1 MAIFVSNPTSAAVQ
15 TLSSDALEPSAVA
28 PEEGFT
34 EELAAAMQPL
44 AGPSDGS
51 AKTPLDMLEEAAKKA
66 SDLQI
71 LPAEVLK
78 NAVGDANFALTGQ
91 VGASNSA
98 AQNAIAGS
106 VLTHAADDLKED
118 TTALDLAN
126 QLQGA
131 ELAAANLAAQ
141 MSAST
146 ANVAAPLASH
156 AGDVSGVLSINATSG
171 AGQDAGQ
178 ALQAPAT
185 GPSLQ
190 EGEQVATL
198 ASAQQSSALDVEGA
212 RSANALAESQSTPVA
227 SLATSR
233 PQVTTASELEA
244 PRNLLQEHAA
254 SKANAASESQAQQAM
269 SVASNTIKLGG
280 TPLEG
285 AAQQVV
291 NVNQAATPAEA
302 TTKLSQTLSSEASSI
317 SAQASSDVVAA
328 NAAAST
334 VGNASNTPTDSSQA
348 ASIKL
353 SSATQMPGA
362 AIAASDNQ
370 TVSSDSKV
378 EVQAK
383 QAQESAFNFDAKL
396 AKSDALQ
403 NTKVLETPISL
414 GGVAKSNVQLQQAGL
429 SLDGKTLGVPATA
442 GTGAQTGTQ
451 TGIQAS
457 AQISTNTAAAPEID
471 AATSTF
477 SNAPSGIQ
485 SGRTGETISAA
496 GSLPTANIATSNRLD
511 AAAVSATNSNA
522 AVIAQ
527 EAPRAETTQSLEDIS
542 SSFVSSLVGGP
553 QRPVTTVMDW
563 ISMQSQERPAPVV
576 PHEVRLDAGAVQLEI
591 QKMVKQGGGHVVME
605 LTPPDQSKFTIEL
618 KLDERGNALLIVEG
632 VSDSTKTRLE
642 QSAPNLREQFQQM
655 GLELQ
660 LDMRQQGQSSSS
672 STADFWGAQERGSG
686 DNNLASNGT
695 DDSTKILT
703 QREAGA
709 NRARETGSN
718 QVYLY
723 A

>member
-1 MAIFVSNPTSAAVQ
+1 MAIFVSNPTSAAVP
-15 TLSSDALEPSAVA
+15 TLSSDALEPLAVA

-34 EELAAAMQPL
+34 EELAAAMQPS

-51 AKTPLDMLEEAAKKA
+51 AKTPLDMLEETAKKA

-106 VLTHAADDLKED
+106 VLTHASDDLKED

-141 MSAST
+141 MSASA
-146 ANVAAPLASH
+146 ANVAAPLASKT
-156 AGDVSGVLSINATSG
+156 GEVSATLSVSASSG
-171 AGQDAGQ
+171 SGQDAGQ

-185 GPSLQ
+185 GPNLQ
-190 EGEQVATL
+190 ESEQVATL
-198 ASAQQSSALDVEGA
+198 A
-212 RSANALAESQSTPVA
+212 ESQSAPVA
-227 SLATSR
+227 SLATTR

-244 PRNLLQEHAA
+244 SRNLLQEHSAF
-254 SKANAASESQAQQAM
+254 KANTASESQAQQAM
-269 SVASNTIKLGG
+269 SVASNAIKSGG
-280 TPLEG
+280 TQLEG

-291 NVNQAATPAEA
+291 NVNQASTSAEVA
-302 TTKLSQTLSSEASSI
+302 TKLSQTLSSEASSI
-317 SAQASSDVVAA
+317 SAKASSDVVAA
-328 NAAAST
+328 NAAVST
-334 VGNASNTPTDSSQA
+334 VGNASNTPTGSSQS
-348 ASIKL
+348 ASTNL
-353 SSATQMPGA
+353 SSATQMPSA

-370 TVSSDSKV
+370 NVSSDSKA

-403 NTKVLETPISL
+403 NAKVLETPISL
-414 GGVAKSNVQLQQAGL
+414 AGVAKSNAQLQQASQ

-442 GTGAQTGTQ
+442 GTGTQ
-451 TGIQAS
+451 TGVQAS
-457 AQISTNTAAAPEID
+457 AQISTNTAAATPEID

-496 GSLPTANIATSNRLD
+496 GSLPTANIASSNRLD
-511 AAAVSATNSNA
+511 AAAVTATNSNA

-672 STADFWGAQERGSG
+672 STADFWGSQERGSG

-695 DDSTKILT
+695 DDSGKILT

>member
-106 VLTHAADDLKED
+106 VLTHAAEDLKED

-156 AGDVSGVLSINATSG
+156 AGDVSGVLSINAASG
-171 AGQDAGQ
+171 SGQDAGQ

-403 NTKVLETPISL
+403 NAKVLETPISL
-414 GGVAKSNVQLQQAGL
+414 GGVAKSNVQLQQASL

-442 GTGAQTGTQ
+442 STGAQ

-457 AQISTNTAAAPEID
+457 AQISTNNAAAATPEID
-471 AATSTF
+471 AAISTF

>member
-146 ANVAAPLASH
+146 ANVAAPLASQ

-171 AGQDAGQ
+171 AGQGAGQ

-302 TTKLSQTLSSEASSI
+302 TTKLTQTLSLEASSI

-328 NAAAST
+328 NAAASR

-370 TVSSDSKV
+370 TVSSDSKA

-403 NTKVLETPISL
+403 NAKVLETPISL

-442 GTGAQTGTQ
+442 STGAQ

-457 AQISTNTAAAPEID
+457 AQISTNTAAAAPEID

-660 LDMRQQGQSSSS
+660 LDMRQQGQSASS

>member
-34 EELAAAMQPL
+34 EELAAAMQPS

-106 VLTHAADDLKED
+106 VLTHASDDLKED

-141 MSAST
+141 MSAT
-146 ANVAAPLASH
+146 AANVATPLASH
-156 AGDVSGVLSINATSG
+156 AGEVSAALSINAASG
-171 AGQDAGQ
+171 AGQNAGQ

-212 RSANALAESQSTPVA
+212 RSANALAESQSKPVA

-244 PRNLLQEHAA
+244 SRNLLQEHAA

-269 SVASNTIKLGG
+269 SVASNTIKSGG
-280 TPLEG
+280 TQLEG
-285 AAQQVV
+285 AAQHVV
-291 NVNQAATPAEA
+291 NVNQASTPAEA
-302 TTKLSQTLSSEASSI
+302 ATKLSQTLSSEASSI
-317 SAQASSDVVAA
+317 SAKASSDVVAA

-334 VGNASNTPTDSSQA
+334 VGNAGNTPTDSSQA

-353 SSATQMPGA
+353 SSAAQMPGA

-370 TVSSDSKV
+370 TVSSDSKA

-403 NTKVLETPISL
+403 NAKVLETPISL
-414 GGVAKSNVQLQQAGL
+414 GGVNKSNLQLQQASL

-442 GTGAQTGTQ
+442 STGAQTGV
-451 TGIQAS
+451 QAN
-457 AQISTNTAAAPEID
+457 AQISTNTAAATPEID
-471 AATSTF
+471 ALTSTF

-485 SGRTGETISAA
+485 SGRTGETNSAA
-496 GSLPTANIATSNRLD
+496 GSLPTANIASSNRLD
-511 AAAVSATNSNA
+511 AAAVSTTNSNA

-660 LDMRQQGQSSSS
+660 LDMRQQGQSASS
-672 STADFWGAQERGSG
+672 STADFWGSQERGSG

-695 DDSTKILT
+695 DDSGKILT

>member
-15 TLSSDALEPSAVA
+15 TLSSDALEPSAVV

-106 VLTHAADDLKED
+106 VLTHAAEDLKED

-141 MSAST
+141 MSASA
-146 ANVAAPLASH
+146 ANVAAPLASKT
-156 AGDVSGVLSINATSG
+156 GEVSATLSVSASSG
-171 AGQDAGQ
+171 SGQDAGQ

-185 GPSLQ
+185 GPNLQ
-190 EGEQVATL
+190 ESEQVATL
-198 ASAQQSSALDVEGA
+198 A
-212 RSANALAESQSTPVA
+212 ESQSAPVA
-227 SLATSR
+227 SLATTR

-244 PRNLLQEHAA
+244 SRNLLQDHAA

-280 TPLEG
+280 TQLEG

-291 NVNQAATPAEA
+291 NVNQASTSAEA
-302 TTKLSQTLSSEASSI
+302 ATKLSQTLGTEASSI
-317 SAQASSDVVAA
+317 SAKASSDVVAA

-334 VGNASNTPTDSSQA
+334 VGKAGNTPTDSLQA

-370 TVSSDSKV
+370 TVSSDSKA

-403 NTKVLETPISL
+403 NAKVLETPISL

-442 GTGAQTGTQ
+442 GTGTQ

-457 AQISTNTAAAPEID
+457 AQISTNTAAAAPEID

-477 SNAPSGIQ
+477 SNAPYGIQ

-496 GSLPTANIATSNRLD
+496 GSLPTANIASSNRLD
-511 AAAVSATNSNA
+511 AAAVSTTNSNA
-522 AVIAQ
+522 TVIAQ

-642 QSAPNLREQFQQM
+642 QSVPNLREQFQQM

-660 LDMRQQGQSSSS
+660 LDMRQQGQSASS
-672 STADFWGAQERGSG
+672 STADFWGSQERGSG
-686 DNNLASNGT
+686 DNNLASSGPG
-695 DDSTKILT
+695 DSTKILT

>member
-15 TLSSDALEPSAVA
+15 TLSSDALEPSALA

-34 EELAAAMQPL
+34 EELAAAMQPT
-44 AGPSDGS
+44 AAPSDGS

-106 VLTHAADDLKED
+106 VLTHASDDLKED

-141 MSAST
+141 MSASA
-146 ANVAAPLASH
+146 ANVAAPLASKT
-156 AGDVSGVLSINATSG
+156 GEVSATLSVSASSG
-171 AGQDAGQ
+171 SGQDAGQ

-185 GPSLQ
+185 GPNLQ
-190 EGEQVATL
+190 ESEQVATL
-198 ASAQQSSALDVEGA
+198 A
-212 RSANALAESQSTPVA
+212 ESQSAPVA

-244 PRNLLQEHAA
+244 SRNLLQEHAA

-280 TPLEG
+280 TQLEG

-291 NVNQAATPAEA
+291 NVNQASTSAEVA
-302 TTKLSQTLSSEASSI
+302 TKLSQTLSSEANSI
-317 SAQASSDVVAA
+317 SAKASSDVVAA

-334 VGNASNTPTDSSQA
+334 VGNAGNTPKDSSQA

-370 TVSSDSKV
+370 TVSSDSKA

-403 NTKVLETPISL
+403 NAKVLETPISL
-414 GGVAKSNVQLQQAGL
+414 GGVAKSNVQLQQASL

-442 GTGAQTGTQ
+442 STGAQTGV
-451 TGIQAS
+451 QAS
-457 AQISTNTAAAPEID
+457 AQISTNTAAATPEID
-471 AATSTF
+471 ALTSTF

-485 SGRTGETISAA
+485 SGRTGETNSAA
-496 GSLPTANIATSNRLD
+496 GSLPTANIASSNRLD
-511 AAAVSATNSNA
+511 AAAVSTTNSNA

-672 STADFWGAQERGSG
+672 STADFWGSQERGSG

-709 NRARETGSN
+709 NRTRETGSN

>member
-34 EELAAAMQPL
+34 EELAAAMQPS

-106 VLTHAADDLKED
+106 VLTHASDDLKED

-141 MSAST
+141 MSASA
-146 ANVAAPLASH
+146 ANVAAPLAFKT
-156 AGDVSGVLSINATSG
+156 GEVSATLSVSASSG
-171 AGQDAGQ
+171 SGQDAGQ

-185 GPSLQ
+185 GPNLQ
-190 EGEQVATL
+190 ESEQVATL
-198 ASAQQSSALDVEGA
+198 A
-212 RSANALAESQSTPVA
+212 ESQSAPVA
-227 SLATSR
+227 SLATTR

-244 PRNLLQEHAA
+244 SRNLLQEHAA

-280 TPLEG
+280 TQLEG

-302 TTKLSQTLSSEASSI
+302 ATKLSQTLSSEASSI
-317 SAQASSDVVAA
+317 SAKASSDVVAA

-334 VGNASNTPTDSSQA
+334 VGNAGNTPTGSSQS
-348 ASIKL
+348 ASTNL

-370 TVSSDSKV
+370 TVSSDSKA

-403 NTKVLETPISL
+403 NAKVLETPISL
-414 GGVAKSNVQLQQAGL
+414 GGVAKSNLQLQQASL
-429 SLDGKTLGVPATA
+429 SLDSKTLGVPATA
-442 GTGAQTGTQ
+442 GTGTQ
-451 TGIQAS
+451 TGVLAS
-457 AQISTNTAAAPEID
+457 AQISTNTAAATPEID
-471 AATSTF
+471 ALTSTF

-485 SGRTGETISAA
+485 SGRTGETNAAA
-496 GSLPTANIATSNRLD
+496 GSLPTANIASSNRLD
-511 AAAVSATNSNA
+511 AAAVSTTNSNA

-563 ISMQSQERPAPVV
+563 ISMQSQERPALVV

-672 STADFWGAQERGSG
+672 STADFWGSQERGSG

>member
-44 AGPSDGS
+44 AAPSDGS

-106 VLTHAADDLKED
+106 VLTHPSDDLKED

-141 MSAST
+141 MSAT
-146 ANVAAPLASH
+146 AANVATPLASH
-156 AGDVSGVLSINATSG
+156 AGEVSAALSINAASG

-212 RSANALAESQSTPVA
+212 RSADALAESQLTPFV

-233 PQVTTASELEA
+233 AQVTTASELEA
-244 PRNLLQEHAA
+244 SRNLLQEHAA
-254 SKANAASESQAQQAM
+254 SKANAASEGQAQQAM

-280 TPLEG
+280 TQLEG

-291 NVNQAATPAEA
+291 NVNQASTPAEA
-302 TTKLSQTLSSEASSI
+302 ATKLSQTLSSEASSI
-317 SAQASSDVVAA
+317 SAKASSDVVAA

-334 VGNASNTPTDSSQA
+334 VGNAGNTPTGSSQA

-370 TVSSDSKV
+370 TVSSDSKA

-403 NTKVLETPISL
+403 NAKVLETPISL
-414 GGVAKSNVQLQQAGL
+414 GGVAKSNLQLQQASL

-442 GTGAQTGTQ
+442 STGAQTGV
-451 TGIQAS
+451 QAS
-457 AQISTNTAAAPEID
+457 AQISTNTAAVTPEID
-471 AATSTF
+471 AVTSTF
-477 SNAPSGIQ
+477 NNVSSGIQ

-496 GSLPTANIATSNRLD
+496 GSSPTANIASSNRLD

-660 LDMRQQGQSSSS
+660 LDMRQQGQSASS
-672 STADFWGAQERGSG
+672 STADLWGSQERGSG

>member
-51 AKTPLDMLEEAAKKA
+51 SKTPLDMLEEAAKKA

-106 VLTHAADDLKED
+106 VLTHAAEDLKED

-156 AGDVSGVLSINATSG
+156 AGEVSAALSINAASG
-171 AGQDAGQ
+171 SGQDAGQ

-198 ASAQQSSALDVEGA
+198 ASAQQSSALDVEGT
-212 RSANALAESQSTPVA
+212 RSAKALAESQSTPVA
-227 SLATSR
+227 SLATSQT
-233 PQVTTASELEA
+233 QVTTASELEA
-244 PRNLLQEHAA
+244 SRNLLQDHAA

-269 SVASNTIKLGG
+269 SLASNTIKSGG
-280 TPLEG
+280 TQLEG

-291 NVNQAATPAEA
+291 NVNQASTSAEA
-302 TTKLSQTLSSEASSI
+302 ATKLSQTLGTEASSI
-317 SAQASSDVVAA
+317 SAKASSDVVAA
-328 NAAAST
+328 NAATST
-334 VGNASNTPTDSSQA
+334 VGKAGNTPTDSSQA

-353 SSATQMPGA
+353 SSATQMPGV

-403 NTKVLETPISL
+403 NAKVLETPISL

-442 GTGAQTGTQ
+442 GTGAQTG
-451 TGIQAS
+451 IQAS
-457 AQISTNTAAAPEID
+457 AQISTHTAAAAPEID

-496 GSLPTANIATSNRLD
+496 GSLPTANIASSNRLD
-511 AAAVSATNSNA
+511 AAAVSTTNSNA
-522 AVIAQ
+522 TVIAQ

-576 PHEVRLDAGAVQLEI
+576 PHEVRLDTGAVQLEI

-660 LDMRQQGQSSSS
+660 LDMRQQGQSASS
-672 STADFWGAQERGSG
+672 STADFWGSQERDSG
-686 DNNLASNGT
+686 DNNLASNGPG
-695 DDSTKILT
+695 DSTKILT

>member
-34 EELAAAMQPL
+34 EELAAAMQPT
-44 AGPSDGS
+44 AAPSDVS
-51 AKTPLDMLEEAAKKA
+51 AKTSLDMLEEATKKA

-171 AGQDAGQ
+171 AGQGAGQ

-227 SLATSR
+227 SLTTSR

-302 TTKLSQTLSSEASSI
+302 ATKLSQTLSSEASSI

-334 VGNASNTPTDSSQA
+334 VGNAGNTPTDSLQA

-370 TVSSDSKV
+370 TVSSDSKA

-403 NTKVLETPISL
+403 NAKVLETPISL
-414 GGVAKSNVQLQQAGL
+414 GGVAKSNVQLQQASL
-429 SLDGKTLGVPATA
+429 SLDSKTLGVPGTA
-442 GTGAQTGTQ
+442 GTGTQ

-457 AQISTNTAAAPEID
+457 AQISTNNAAAATPEID

>member
-34 EELAAAMQPL
+34 EELAAAMQPS

-106 VLTHAADDLKED
+106 VLTHAAEDVKED

-141 MSAST
+141 MSAT
-146 ANVAAPLASH
+146 ATNVATPLASH
-156 AGDVSGVLSINATSG
+156 AGEVSAALSINAASG
-171 AGQDAGQ
+171 AGQNAGQ

-198 ASAQQSSALDVEGA
+198 ASAQQSSALDVEGV
-212 RSANALAESQSTPVA
+212 RSAKALAESQSKPVA

-244 PRNLLQEHAA
+244 SRNLLQEHAA

-280 TPLEG
+280 TQLEG
-285 AAQQVV
+285 AAQHVV

-302 TTKLSQTLSSEASSI
+302 ATKLSQIVSSEASSI
-317 SAQASSDVVAA
+317 SAKASSDVVAA

-334 VGNASNTPTDSSQA
+334 VGNAGNTPTDSSQA

-370 TVSSDSKV
+370 TVSSDSKA

-403 NTKVLETPISL
+403 NAKVLETPISL
-414 GGVAKSNVQLQQAGL
+414 GGVNKSNLQLQQASL

-442 GTGAQTGTQ
+442 STGAQTGV
-451 TGIQAS
+451 QAS
-457 AQISTNTAAAPEID
+457 AQISTNTAAATPEID
-471 AATSTF
+471 ALTSTF

-485 SGRTGETISAA
+485 SGRTGETNSAA
-496 GSLPTANIATSNRLD
+496 GSLPTANIASSNRLD
-511 AAAVSATNSNA
+511 AAAVSTTNSNA

-660 LDMRQQGQSSSS
+660 LDMRQQGQSASS
-672 STADFWGAQERGSG
+672 STADLWGSQERGSG

>member
-34 EELAAAMQPL
+34 EELAAAMQPT
-44 AGPSDGS
+44 AAPSDGS

-98 AQNAIAGS
+98 AQNAISGS
-106 VLTHAADDLKED
+106 VLTHAAEDLKED

-141 MSAST
+141 MSAT
-146 ANVAAPLASH
+146 AANVATPLASQ

-198 ASAQQSSALDVEGA
+198 VSAQQSSALDVEGA
-212 RSANALAESQSTPVA
+212 SSADALAESQSTPVA

-233 PQVTTASELEA
+233 AQVTTASELEA
-244 PRNLLQEHAA
+244 SRNLLQEPAA

-280 TPLEG
+280 TQLEG

-302 TTKLSQTLSSEASSI
+302 ATKLSQTSSSEASSI
-317 SAQASSDVVAA
+317 SAKASSDVVAA

-334 VGNASNTPTDSSQA
+334 VGNAGNTPTGSSQA

-370 TVSSDSKV
+370 TVSSDSKA

-403 NTKVLETPISL
+403 NAKVLETPISL
-414 GGVAKSNVQLQQAGL
+414 GGVAKSNLQLQQASL

-442 GTGAQTGTQ
+442 STGAQTGV
-451 TGIQAS
+451 QAS
-457 AQISTNTAAAPEID
+457 AQISTNTAAATPEID
-471 AATSTF
+471 ALTSTF

-485 SGRTGETISAA
+485 SGRTGETNSAA
-496 GSLPTANIATSNRLD
+496 GSLPTANIASSNRLD
-511 AAAVSATNSNA
+511 AAAVSTTNSNA

-672 STADFWGAQERGSG
+672 STADFWGSQERGSG

>member
-1 MAIFVSNPTSAAVQ
+1 MAIFVSNPTSAAVP
-15 TLSSDALEPSAVA
+15 TLSSDALEPLAVA

-106 VLTHAADDLKED
+106 VLTHAAEDLKED

-141 MSAST
+141 MSASA
-146 ANVAAPLASH
+146 ANVAAPLASKT
-156 AGDVSGVLSINATSG
+156 GEVSATLSVSASSG
-171 AGQDAGQ
+171 SGQDAGQ

-185 GPSLQ
+185 GPNLQ
-190 EGEQVATL
+190 ESEQVATL
-198 ASAQQSSALDVEGA
+198 A
-212 RSANALAESQSTPVA
+212 ESQSAPVA
-227 SLATSR
+227 SLATTR

-244 PRNLLQEHAA
+244 SRNLLQDHAA

-280 TPLEG
+280 TQLEG

-291 NVNQAATPAEA
+291 NVNQASTSAEA
-302 TTKLSQTLSSEASSI
+302 ATKLSQTLGTEASSI
-317 SAQASSDVVAA
+317 SAKASSDVVAA

-334 VGNASNTPTDSSQA
+334 VGKAGNTPTDSLQA

-403 NTKVLETPISL
+403 NAKVLETPISL

-442 GTGAQTGTQ
+442 GTGTQ

-457 AQISTNTAAAPEID
+457 AQISTHTAAAAPEID

-477 SNAPSGIQ
+477 SNAPYGIQ

-496 GSLPTANIATSNRLD
+496 GSLPTANIASSNRLD
-511 AAAVSATNSNA
+511 AAAVSTTNSNA
-522 AVIAQ
+522 TVIAQ

-642 QSAPNLREQFQQM
+642 QSVPNLREQFQQM

-660 LDMRQQGQSSSS
+660 LDMRQQGQSASS
-672 STADFWGAQERGSG
+672 STADFWGSQERGSG
-686 DNNLASNGT
+686 DNNLASSGPG
-695 DDSTKILT
+695 DSTKILT
-703 QREAGA
+703 QRVAGA

>member
-34 EELAAAMQPL
+34 EELAAAMQPS

-51 AKTPLDMLEEAAKKA
+51 AKTPLGMLEEAVKKA

-106 VLTHAADDLKED
+106 VLTHASDDLKED

-141 MSAST
+141 MSAT
-146 ANVAAPLASH
+146 AANVATPLASQ

-212 RSANALAESQSTPVA
+212 RSANALAESQSKPVA

-244 PRNLLQEHAA
+244 SRNLLQEHAA

-280 TPLEG
+280 TQLEG

-291 NVNQAATPAEA
+291 NVNQASTSAEA
-302 TTKLSQTLSSEASSI
+302 ATKLSQIVSSEASSI
-317 SAQASSDVVAA
+317 SAKASSDVVAA

-334 VGNASNTPTDSSQA
+334 VGNAGNTPTDSSQA

-370 TVSSDSKV
+370 TVSSDSKA

-403 NTKVLETPISL
+403 NAKVLETPISL
-414 GGVAKSNVQLQQAGL
+414 GGVAKSNLQLQQASL

-442 GTGAQTGTQ
+442 STGAQTGV
-451 TGIQAS
+451 QAS
-457 AQISTNTAAAPEID
+457 AQISTNTAAATPEID
-471 AATSTF
+471 ALTSTF

-485 SGRTGETISAA
+485 SGRTGETTAAA
-496 GSLPTANIATSNRLD
+496 GSLPTANIASSNRLD
-511 AAAVSATNSNA
+511 AAAVSTTNSNA

-672 STADFWGAQERGSG
+672 STADFWGSQERGSG

>member
-34 EELAAAMQPL
+34 EELAAAMQPS

-51 AKTPLDMLEEAAKKA
+51 AKTPLDMLEETAKKA

-106 VLTHAADDLKED
+106 VLTHASDDLKED

-141 MSAST
+141 MSASA
-146 ANVAAPLASH
+146 ANVAAPLASKT
-156 AGDVSGVLSINATSG
+156 GEVSATLSVSASSG
-171 AGQDAGQ
+171 SGQDAGQ

-185 GPSLQ
+185 GPNLQ
-190 EGEQVATL
+190 ESEQVTT
-198 ASAQQSSALDVEGA
+198 
-212 RSANALAESQSTPVA
+212 LAESQSAPVA
-227 SLATSR
+227 SLATTR

-244 PRNLLQEHAA
+244 SRNLLQEHAA

-280 TPLEG
+280 TQLEG

-291 NVNQAATPAEA
+291 NVNQASTSAEVA
-302 TTKLSQTLSSEASSI
+302 TKLSQTLSSEASSI
-317 SAQASSDVVAA
+317 SAKASSDVVAA

-334 VGNASNTPTDSSQA
+334 VGNAGNTPTGSSQA

-370 TVSSDSKV
+370 TVSSDSKA

-403 NTKVLETPISL
+403 NAKVLETPISL
-414 GGVAKSNVQLQQAGL
+414 GGVAKSNVQLQQASL

-442 GTGAQTGTQ
+442 STGAQTGV
-451 TGIQAS
+451 QAS
-457 AQISTNTAAAPEID
+457 AQISTNTAAATSEID
-471 AATSTF
+471 AVTSTF

-485 SGRTGETISAA
+485 SGRTGETTAAA
-496 GSLPTANIATSNRLD
+496 GSLPTANIASSNRLD
-511 AAAVSATNSNA
+511 AAAVSTTNSNA

-660 LDMRQQGQSSSS
+660 LDMRQQGQSASS
-672 STADFWGAQERGSG
+672 STADFWGSQERGSG

-695 DDSTKILT
+695 DDSGKILT

>member
-15 TLSSDALEPSAVA
+15 TLSSDALEPSAVV

-44 AGPSDGS
+44 AAPSDGS

-106 VLTHAADDLKED
+106 VLTHAAEDLKED

-141 MSAST
+141 MSAT
-146 ANVAAPLASH
+146 AANVATPLASL
-156 AGDVSGVLSINATSG
+156 AGEVSAALSINAASG
-171 AGQDAGQ
+171 AGQNAGQ

-212 RSANALAESQSTPVA
+212 SSADALAESQSKPVA

-244 PRNLLQEHAA
+244 SRNLLQEHTA

-280 TPLEG
+280 TQLEG

-291 NVNQAATPAEA
+291 NVNQTATPAEA
-302 TTKLSQTLSSEASSI
+302 ATKLSQTLSSEASSI
-317 SAQASSDVVAA
+317 SAKASSDVVAA

-334 VGNASNTPTDSSQA
+334 VGNAGNTPTGSSQA

-353 SSATQMPGA
+353 SSATQMPG
-362 AIAASDNQ
+362 
-370 TVSSDSKV
+370 
-378 EVQAK
+378 
-383 QAQESAFNFDAKL
+383 
-396 AKSDALQ
+396 
-403 NTKVLETPISL
+403 
-414 GGVAKSNVQLQQAGL
+414 
-429 SLDGKTLGVPATA
+429 
-442 GTGAQTGTQ
+442 
-451 TGIQAS
+451 
-457 AQISTNTAAAPEID
+457 

-485 SGRTGETISAA
+485 SGRTGETTAAA
-496 GSLPTANIATSNRLD
+496 GSLPTANIASSNRLD
-511 AAAVSATNSNA
+511 AAAVTATNSNA

-672 STADFWGAQERGSG
+672 STADFWGSQERGSG

-695 DDSTKILT
+695 DDSGKILT

>member
-15 TLSSDALEPSAVA
+15 TLSSDALEPLAVA

-34 EELAAAMQPL
+34 EELAAAMQPS

-106 VLTHAADDLKED
+106 VLTHAAEDLKED

-156 AGDVSGVLSINATSG
+156 AGEVSAALSINAASG
-171 AGQDAGQ
+171 SGQDAGQ

-198 ASAQQSSALDVEGA
+198 ASAQQSSALDVEGT
-212 RSANALAESQSTPVA
+212 RSAKALAESQSTPVA
-227 SLATSR
+227 SLATSQT
-233 PQVTTASELEA
+233 QVTTASELEA
-244 PRNLLQEHAA
+244 SRNLLQDHAA

-269 SVASNTIKLGG
+269 SVASNTIKSGG
-280 TPLEG
+280 TQLEG
-285 AAQQVV
+285 AAQHVV
-291 NVNQAATPAEA
+291 NVNQASTPAEA
-302 TTKLSQTLSSEASSI
+302 ATKLSQTLSSEASSI
-317 SAQASSDVVAA
+317 SAKASSAA
-328 NAAAST
+328 
-334 VGNASNTPTDSSQA
+334 
-348 ASIKL
+348 
-353 SSATQMPGA
+353 QMPGA
-362 AIAASDNQ
+362 VIAASDNQ
-370 TVSSDSKV
+370 TVSSDSKA
-378 EVQAK
+378 EVLAK

-403 NTKVLETPISL
+403 NAKVLETPISL
-414 GGVAKSNVQLQQAGL
+414 GGVAKSNVQLQQASL
-429 SLDGKTLGVPATA
+429 SLDSKTLGVPATA
-442 GTGAQTGTQ
+442 GTGTQ
-451 TGIQAS
+451 TGVQAS
-457 AQISTNTAAAPEID
+457 AQISTNTAAATPEID

-496 GSLPTANIATSNRLD
+496 GSLPTANIASSIRLD
-511 AAAVSATNSNA
+511 ATAVSATNSNA

-672 STADFWGAQERGSG
+672 STADFWGSQERGSG

>member
-1 MAIFVSNPTSAAVQ
+1 
-15 TLSSDALEPSAVA
+15 
-28 PEEGFT
+28 
-34 EELAAAMQPL
+34 
-44 AGPSDGS
+44 
-51 AKTPLDMLEEAAKKA
+51 MLWQK
-66 SDLQI
+66 
-71 LPAEVLK
+71 
-78 NAVGDANFALTGQ
+78 
-91 VGASNSA
+91 
-98 AQNAIAGS
+98 
-106 VLTHAADDLKED
+106 
-118 TTALDLAN
+118 AN
-126 QLQGA
+126 QRPLHRLQHR
-131 ELAAANLAAQ
+131 E
-141 MSAST
+141 T
-146 ANVAAPLASH
+146 
-156 AGDVSGVLSINATSG
+156 
-171 AGQDAGQ
+171 
-178 ALQAPAT
+178 
-185 GPSLQ
+185 
-190 EGEQVATL
+190 
-198 ASAQQSSALDVEGA
+198 
-212 RSANALAESQSTPVA
+212 
-227 SLATSR
+227 
-233 PQVTTASELEA
+233 QVTTASELEA
-244 PRNLLQEHAA
+244 SRNLLQEHAA

-317 SAQASSDVVAA
+317 SAKASSDVVAA

-334 VGNASNTPTDSSQA
+334 VGNAGNTPTDSSQA

-370 TVSSDSKV
+370 TVSSDSKA

-403 NTKVLETPISL
+403 NAKVLETPISL
-414 GGVAKSNVQLQQAGL
+414 GGVAKSNVQLQQASL

-442 GTGAQTGTQ
+442 STGAQ

-457 AQISTNTAAAPEID
+457 AQISTNTAAATPEID
-471 AATSTF
+471 ALTSTF

-672 STADFWGAQERGSG
+672 STADFWGSQERGSG

>member
-34 EELAAAMQPL
+34 EELAAAMQPS
-44 AGPSDGS
+44 AAPSDGS
-51 AKTPLDMLEEAAKKA
+51 AKTPLDMLEETAKKA

-106 VLTHAADDLKED
+106 VLTHASDDLKED

-141 MSAST
+141 MSASA
-146 ANVAAPLASH
+146 ANVAAPLASKT
-156 AGDVSGVLSINATSG
+156 GEVSATLSVSASSG
-171 AGQDAGQ
+171 SGQDAGQ

-185 GPSLQ
+185 GPNLQ
-190 EGEQVATL
+190 ESEQVATL
-198 ASAQQSSALDVEGA
+198 A
-212 RSANALAESQSTPVA
+212 ESQSAPVA
-227 SLATSR
+227 SLATTR

-244 PRNLLQEHAA
+244 SRNLLQEHAT

-269 SVASNTIKLGG
+269 SVASNAIKSGG
-280 TPLEG
+280 TQLEG

-302 TTKLSQTLSSEASSI
+302 ATKLSQTSSSEASSI
-317 SAQASSDVVAA
+317 SAKASSDVVAA

-334 VGNASNTPTDSSQA
+334 VGNAGNTPTGSSQA

-370 TVSSDSKV
+370 TVSSDSKA

-403 NTKVLETPISL
+403 NAKVLETPISL
-414 GGVAKSNVQLQQAGL
+414 GGVAKSNVQLQQASL

-442 GTGAQTGTQ
+442 STGAQTGAQ
-451 TGIQAS
+451 TGVQAS
-457 AQISTNTAAAPEID
+457 AQISTNTAAATPEID
-471 AATSTF
+471 ALTSTF

-485 SGRTGETISAA
+485 SGRRGETISAA
-496 GSLPTANIATSNRLD
+496 GSLPTASIASSNRLD

-672 STADFWGAQERGSG
+672 STADFWGSQERGSG

-695 DDSTKILT
+695 DDSGKILT

>member
-98 AQNAIAGS
+98 TQNAIAGS
-106 VLTHAADDLKED
+106 VLTHASDDLKED

-141 MSAST
+141 MSAT
-146 ANVAAPLASH
+146 ATNVATPLASH
-156 AGDVSGVLSINATSG
+156 AGEVSAALSINAASG
-171 AGQDAGQ
+171 SGQDAGQ

-198 ASAQQSSALDVEGA
+198 A
-212 RSANALAESQSTPVA
+212 ESQSAPVA

-244 PRNLLQEHAA
+244 SRNLLQEHAA

-269 SVASNTIKLGG
+269 SVASNTIKSGG
-280 TPLEG
+280 TQLEG

-302 TTKLSQTLSSEASSI
+302 ATKLSQTLSSESSSI
-317 SAQASSDVVAA
+317 SAKASSDVVAA
-328 NAAAST
+328 NAVAST
-334 VGNASNTPTDSSQA
+334 VGNAGNTPKDSSQA

-370 TVSSDSKV
+370 TVSSDSKA

-403 NTKVLETPISL
+403 NAKVLETPISL
-414 GGVAKSNVQLQQAGL
+414 GGVAKSNLQLQQASL

-442 GTGAQTGTQ
+442 STGAQTGV
-451 TGIQAS
+451 QAS
-457 AQISTNTAAAPEID
+457 AQISTNTAAATPEID
-471 AATSTF
+471 ALTSTF

-496 GSLPTANIATSNRLD
+496 GNSPTANIASSNRLD
-511 AAAVSATNSNA
+511 AAAVSTINSNA

-660 LDMRQQGQSSSS
+660 LDMRQQGQSASS
-672 STADFWGAQERGSG
+672 STADFWGSQERGSG
-686 DNNLASNGT
+686 DNNLANNGT

>member
-34 EELAAAMQPL
+34 EELAAAMQPT
-44 AGPSDGS
+44 AAPSDGS

-106 VLTHAADDLKED
+106 VLTHAAEDLKED

-141 MSAST
+141 MSAT
-146 ANVAAPLASH
+146 ATNVATPLASH
-156 AGDVSGVLSINATSG
+156 AGEVSAALSINAASG
-171 AGQDAGQ
+171 SGQDAGQ

-198 ASAQQSSALDVEGA
+198 ASAQQSSALGVEGT
-212 RSANALAESQSTPVA
+212 RSANALAESQSKPVA

-244 PRNLLQEHAA
+244 SRNLLQEHAA

-280 TPLEG
+280 TQLEG

-291 NVNQAATPAEA
+291 NVNQASTSAEA
-302 TTKLSQTLSSEASSI
+302 ATKLSQTLGTEASSI
-317 SAQASSDVVAA
+317 SAKASSDVVAA

-334 VGNASNTPTDSSQA
+334 VGNAGNTPTGSSQA

-370 TVSSDSKV
+370 TVSSDSKA

-403 NTKVLETPISL
+403 NAKVLETPISL
-414 GGVAKSNVQLQQAGL
+414 GGVAKSNLQLQQASL

-442 GTGAQTGTQ
+442 STGAQTGV
-451 TGIQAS
+451 QAS
-457 AQISTNTAAAPEID
+457 AQISTNTAAATPEID

-485 SGRTGETISAA
+485 SGRTGETNSAA
-496 GSLPTANIATSNRLD
+496 GSLPTASIASSNRLD

-576 PHEVRLDAGAVQLEI
+576 PHQVRLDAGAVQLEI

-660 LDMRQQGQSSSS
+660 LDMRQQGQSASS
-672 STADFWGAQERGSG
+672 STADFWGSQERGSG

>member
-34 EELAAAMQPL
+34 EELAAAMQPT
-44 AGPSDGS
+44 AAPSDGS

-98 AQNAIAGS
+98 TQNAIAGS

-141 MSAST
+141 MSAT
-146 ANVAAPLASH
+146 AANVATPLASQ

-198 ASAQQSSALDVEGA
+198 A
-212 RSANALAESQSTPVA
+212 ESQSAPVA
-227 SLATSR
+227 SLATTR

-285 AAQQVV
+285 ATQQVV

-302 TTKLSQTLSSEASSI
+302 TTKLAQTLSSEASSI
-317 SAQASSDVVAA
+317 SAQASSVVVAA
-328 NAAAST
+328 NAAASR

-370 TVSSDSKV
+370 TVSSDSKA
-378 EVQAK
+378 ELQAK

-403 NTKVLETPISL
+403 NAKVLETPISL
-414 GGVAKSNVQLQQAGL
+414 GGVAKSNVQLQQASL
-429 SLDGKTLGVPATA
+429 SLDSKTLGVPATA
-442 GTGAQTGTQ
+442 STGAQN
-451 TGIQAS
+451 GIQAS
-457 AQISTNTAAAPEID
+457 AQISTNNAAAATPEID

-686 DNNLASNGT
+686 DNNLASNGPG
-695 DDSTKILT
+695 DSTKILT

>member
-34 EELAAAMQPL
+34 EELAAAMQPT
-44 AGPSDGS
+44 AAPSDVS
-51 AKTPLDMLEEAAKKA
+51 AKTPLDMLEEATKKA

-98 AQNAIAGS
+98 TQNAIAGS

-141 MSAST
+141 MSAT
-146 ANVAAPLASH
+146 AANVATPLASQ

-212 RSANALAESQSTPVA
+212 RSVNALAESQSTPVA
-227 SLATSR
+227 SLATSQT
-233 PQVTTASELEA
+233 QVTTASELEA
-244 PRNLLQEHAA
+244 PRNLLQDHAA

-302 TTKLSQTLSSEASSI
+302 TTKLSQTLSSAASSI

-328 NAAAST
+328 NAAASR

-370 TVSSDSKV
+370 TVSSDSKA
-378 EVQAK
+378 ELQAK

-403 NTKVLETPISL
+403 NAKVIETPITL
-414 GGVAKSNVQLQQAGL
+414 GGVAKSNVQLQQASL
-429 SLDGKTLGVPATA
+429 SLDGKTLGAPGTA
-442 GTGAQTGTQ
+442 GTGTQ

-457 AQISTNTAAAPEID
+457 AQISTNTAAATPEID
-471 AATSTF
+471 AVTSTF
-477 SNAPSGIQ
+477 NNVSSGIQ

-496 GSLPTANIATSNRLD
+496 GNSPTANIASSNRLD

-522 AVIAQ
+522 TVIAQ

>member
-34 EELAAAMQPL
+34 EELAAAMQPS

-51 AKTPLDMLEEAAKKA
+51 AKTPLDMLEETAKKA

-106 VLTHAADDLKED
+106 VLTHASDDLKED

-141 MSAST
+141 MSASA
-146 ANVAAPLASH
+146 ANVAAPLASKT
-156 AGDVSGVLSINATSG
+156 GEVSATLSVSASSG
-171 AGQDAGQ
+171 SGQDAGQ

-185 GPSLQ
+185 GPNLQ
-190 EGEQVATL
+190 ESEQVTT
-198 ASAQQSSALDVEGA
+198 
-212 RSANALAESQSTPVA
+212 LAESQSAPVA
-227 SLATSR
+227 SLATTR

-244 PRNLLQEHAA
+244 SRNLLQEHAA

-269 SVASNTIKLGG
+269 SVASNAIKSGG
-280 TPLEG
+280 TQLEG

-291 NVNQAATPAEA
+291 NVNQASTSAEVA
-302 TTKLSQTLSSEASSI
+302 TKLSQTLSSEASSI
-317 SAQASSDVVAA
+317 SAKASSDVVAA

-334 VGNASNTPTDSSQA
+334 VGNAGNTPTGSSQA

-370 TVSSDSKV
+370 TVSSDSKA

-403 NTKVLETPISL
+403 NAKVLETPISL
-414 GGVAKSNVQLQQAGL
+414 RGVAKSNVQLQQASL
-429 SLDGKTLGVPATA
+429 SLDSKTLGVPATA
-442 GTGAQTGTQ
+442 GTGTQ
-451 TGIQAS
+451 TGVQAS
-457 AQISTNTAAAPEID
+457 AQISTNTAAATSEID
-471 AATSTF
+471 AVTSTF

-485 SGRTGETISAA
+485 SGRTGETTAAA
-496 GSLPTANIATSNRLD
+496 GSLPTANIASSNRLD
-511 AAAVSATNSNA
+511 AAAVSTTNSNA

-660 LDMRQQGQSSSS
+660 LDMRQQGQSASS
-672 STADFWGAQERGSG
+672 STADFWGSQERGSG

-695 DDSTKILT
+695 DDSGKILT

>member
-106 VLTHAADDLKED
+106 VLTHAAEDLKED

-131 ELAAANLAAQ
+131 ELAAAN
-141 MSAST
+141 
-146 ANVAAPLASH
+146 VAAPLASKT
-156 AGDVSGVLSINATSG
+156 GEVSATLSVSASSG
-171 AGQDAGQ
+171 SGQDAGQ

-185 GPSLQ
+185 GPNLQ
-190 EGEQVATL
+190 ESEQVATL
-198 ASAQQSSALDVEGA
+198 A
-212 RSANALAESQSTPVA
+212 ESQSAPVA
-227 SLATSR
+227 SLATTR

-244 PRNLLQEHAA
+244 SRNLLQDHAA

-280 TPLEG
+280 TQLEG

-291 NVNQAATPAEA
+291 NVNQASTSAEA
-302 TTKLSQTLSSEASSI
+302 ATKLSQTLGTEASSI
-317 SAQASSDVVAA
+317 SAKASSDVVAA

-334 VGNASNTPTDSSQA
+334 VGKAGNTPTDSLQA

-403 NTKVLETPISL
+403 NAKVLETPISL

-442 GTGAQTGTQ
+442 GTGTQ

-457 AQISTNTAAAPEID
+457 AQISTNTAAAAPEID

-477 SNAPSGIQ
+477 SNAPYGIQ

-496 GSLPTANIATSNRLD
+496 GSLPTANIASSNRLD
-511 AAAVSATNSNA
+511 AAAVSTTNSNA
-522 AVIAQ
+522 TVIAQ

-642 QSAPNLREQFQQM
+642 QSVPNLREQFQQM

-660 LDMRQQGQSSSS
+660 LDMRQQGQSASS
-672 STADFWGAQERGSG
+672 STADFWGSQERGSG
-686 DNNLASNGT
+686 DNNLASSGPG
-695 DDSTKILT
+695 DSTKILT

>member
-1 MAIFVSNPTSAAVQ
+1 
-15 TLSSDALEPSAVA
+15 
-28 PEEGFT
+28 
-34 EELAAAMQPL
+34 
-44 AGPSDGS
+44 
-51 AKTPLDMLEEAAKKA
+51 
-66 SDLQI
+66 

-106 VLTHAADDLKED
+106 VLTHASDDLKED
-118 TTALDLAN
+118 STALDLAN

-141 MSAST
+141 MSAT
-146 ANVAAPLASH
+146 ATNVATPLASH
-156 AGDVSGVLSINATSG
+156 AGEVSAALSINAATG
-171 AGQDAGQ
+171 AGQNAGQ

-198 ASAQQSSALDVEGA
+198 ASAQQSSALDVEGT
-212 RSANALAESQSTPVA
+212 RSANALAESQSAPVA

-244 PRNLLQEHAA
+244 SRNLLQEHAA

-302 TTKLSQTLSSEASSI
+302 TTKLTQTLSLEASSI

-328 NAAAST
+328 NAAASR

-370 TVSSDSKV
+370 TVSSDSKA

-403 NTKVLETPISL
+403 NAKVLETPISL

-442 GTGAQTGTQ
+442 STGAQ

-457 AQISTNTAAAPEID
+457 AQISTNTAAAAPEID

-672 STADFWGAQERGSG
+672 STADFWGSQERGSG